1 MSYWLYVWIF
11 IIRNSNILIINL
23 IFVISKIHIYSKVI
37 KRDISLHSKYIKR
50 CIDIAK
56 NGLGTT
62 APNPMVG
69 CVIVEDNKIIGE
81 GYTSPYGGAH
91 AEVNAIAAVKDKT
104 RLKKATLYVTLE
116 PCNHQGKTPPCCDL
130 IIAHEIPKVVIGCVD
145 AHEKVCG
152 QGIARLRAN
161 GCEVILGVEEA
172 LCKQH
177 HKRFL
182 TYHNKRRPYIILKW
196 AQTKNGF
203 VAPKHTSSKRPFWIS
218 GKTARQLVHQWRAE
232 EQAILV
238 GANTVIEDNPN
249 LTTRDV
255 SGKNP
260 TRIVVSN
267 NKLLSKKYAVFNK
280 DAKTIV
286 LNTGDLKDDQPLAK
300 QICDKLFE
308 LQINSVII
316 EGGTKT
322 LQLFIDENLWDEA
335 RVFEAN
341 AEIEIGIKAPKFSLC
356 SSEVLKVGKDRLWS
370 IRNNVI

>member
-1 MSYWLYVWIF
+1 M
-11 IIRNSNILIINL
+11 
-23 IFVISKIHIYSKVI
+23 
-37 KRDISLHSKYIKR
+37 HSKYIKR

-182 TYHNKRRPYIILKW
+182 TYHTKRRPYIILKW

-203 VAPKHTSSKRPFWIS
+203 VAPKHTSSKRPFWNS

-232 EQAILV
+232 EQTILV

-249 LTTRDV
+249 
-255 SGKNP
+255 
-260 TRIVVSN
+260 
-267 NKLLSKKYAVFNK
+267 
-280 DAKTIV
+280 
-286 LNTGDLKDDQPLAK
+286 
-300 QICDKLFE
+300 
-308 LQINSVII
+308 SVIF
-316 EGGTKT
+316 EVATKT
-322 LQLFIDENLWDEA
+322 HQLFIDENLWDES

-341 AEIEIGIKAPKFSLC
+341 ADIEIGIKAPKFSLY
-356 SSEVLKVGKDRLWS
+356 SSEVLKVGKDRLLS
-370 IRNNVI
+370 ITNNVI